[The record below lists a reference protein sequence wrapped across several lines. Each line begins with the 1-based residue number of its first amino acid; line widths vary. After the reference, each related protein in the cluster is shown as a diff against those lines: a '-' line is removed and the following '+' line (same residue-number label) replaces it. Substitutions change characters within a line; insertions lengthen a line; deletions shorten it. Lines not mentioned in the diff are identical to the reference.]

1 MPENK
6 EIFNSA
12 AGSKIAKRLL
22 RAHFDGILMIDVKS
36 GLLMQEDE
44 ELAGKL
50 IKLVRFDDTP
60 YEEQADNI
68 IKKWISH
75 ADRETLINSVKL
87 ANVRSELEKHSKY
100 DVDFHTKADINNNWA
115 YKRLSYEYLDNS
127 EKVIV
132 MVLEDVSDILSNE
145 TDPLTGLYN
154 STGFHNHV
162 KEWIEKNPDKKYMIL
177 RYDIDRFKDINGVYG
192 YEMGNK
198 FLRDCGRC
206 MKEFDAKNTFAAHLN
221 ADHFVRFC
229 ADDNITAEKCYEH
242 FKKCFAGYNLK
253 IPITTHV
260 GVYDLCE
267 EDCDSY
273 TMSYKA
279 LLALQS
285 EKGNLRKH
293 IAYYEKGMMD
303 FEIEH
308 QELLNDIPTAIKRE
322 EFEVWFQPKI
332 DYNKK
337 RLIGAEALVRWRHPE
352 KGLISPEKFIPMLE
366 RSDYIAAVDMFVIE
380 KTCRYMR
387 KWMDK
392 ISDIPITVSV
402 NLSRNDIYDESL
414 CGILE
419 QLTEK
424 YNIPKNSLKLEI
436 TESVYMDNPE
446 VFIESVDR
454 LKQSG
459 FVIEMDDFG
468 SGYSSLNTL
477 KDIDIDVLKLDMKFL
492 SDSNRIEK
500 SKTIISSVIN
510 MAEALGLP
518 VIAEGVETKQQ
529 AETLLSYGCKYMQGY
544 YFSKPVP
551 AEDYEKMLRMF
562 DKLDVIHK

>member
-1 MPENK
+1 
-6 EIFNSA
+6 
-12 AGSKIAKRLL
+12 
-22 RAHFDGILMIDVKS
+22 
-36 GLLMQEDE
+36 
-44 ELAGKL
+44 
-50 IKLVRFDDTP
+50 
-60 YEEQADNI
+60 
-68 IKKWISH
+68 
-75 ADRETLINSVKL
+75 
-87 ANVRSELEKHSKY
+87 
-100 DVDFHTKADINNNWA
+100 
-115 YKRLSYEYLDNS
+115 
-127 EKVIV
+127 
-132 MVLEDVSDILSNE
+132 
-145 TDPLTGLYN
+145 
-154 STGFHNHV
+154 
-162 KEWIEKNPDKKYMIL
+162 
-177 RYDIDRFKDINGVYG
+177 
-192 YEMGNK
+192 
-198 FLRDCGRC
+198 
-206 MKEFDAKNTFAAHLN
+206 
-221 ADHFVRFC
+221 
-229 ADDNITAEKCYEH
+229 
-242 FKKCFAGYNLK
+242 
-253 IPITTHV
+253 
-260 GVYDLCE
+260 
-267 EDCDSY
+267 
-273 TMSYKA
+273 
-279 LLALQS
+279 
-285 EKGNLRKH
+285 
-293 IAYYEKGMMD
+293 MD

-414 CGILE
+414 CGVLE

>member
-1 MPENK
+1 MSENK
-6 EIFNSA
+6 ELFNSA

-22 RAHFDGILMIDVKS
+22 REHFDGILMIDVKS
-36 GLLMQEDE
+36 GMLMQENE
-44 ELAGKL
+44 ELAGKF
-50 IKLVRFDDTP
+50 IKLVSFDDKP

-68 IKKWISH
+68 IKKWISDV
-75 ADRETLINSVKL
+75 DRETLRNCVKL
-87 ANVRSELEKHSKY
+87 ANVRSELKKNGKY
-100 DVDFHTKADINNNWA
+100 DVDFHTKADVNNNWT

-127 EKVIV
+127 EEVIV

-162 KEWIEKNPDKKYMIL
+162 KEWIEKNPGKKYMIL

-192 YEMGNK
+192 YAMGNK
-198 FLRDCGRC
+198 LLRDCGRY
-206 MKEFDAKNTFAAHLN
+206 MKEIDTKNTFAAHLN

-229 ADDNITAEKCYEH
+229 AEENLTAESCYEH

-337 RLIGAEALVRWRHPE
+337 HLIGAEALVRWRHPK

-387 KWMDK
+387 EWMDK

-402 NLSRNDIYDESL
+402 NLSRNDIYDEGL
-414 CGILE
+414 CGVLE
-419 QLTEK
+419 QMTEK
-424 YNIPKNSLKLEI
+424 YNIPKNSLKFEI

-529 AETLLSYGCKYMQGY
+529 AEMLLSYGCKYMQGY